1 MEPVLLVLLLSGA
14 AAAMAVIGVLPLAKR
29 DRLPSRWL
37 AWANATAS
45 GTMLAAAFVM
55 AQSGLRDGDPAMG
68 AGAPAIGVGALL
80 GITFIHWSHA
90 LSGTQDLTLNRLAHT
105 DPGYGYQVLLVS
117 SLHSGAEGLAI
128 GAAMAVDLSLG
139 TFVAVAI
146 AVHNIPEATL
156 MGAVF
161 RSRGD
166 GFGRVAVLAVISDVA
181 IIFTAIAV
189 FAVVEAAP
197 VLVPYSLGF
206 AAGALIY
213 LVTVDLL
220 PESYEQAGATT
231 IALVTILA
239 MGLVIAMQRL
249 L

>member
-1 MEPVLLVLLLSGA
+1 MAEHPVFLVLALSA
-14 AAAMAVIGVLPLAKR
+14 AAAATAAIGVLPLAGR
-29 DRLPSRWL
+29 TRLPSRWL
-37 AWANATAS
+37 AWANAIAA
-45 GTMLAAAFVM
+45 GTMLAAAYVM
-55 AQSGLRDGDPAMG
+55 AQAGLDGPPLAMG
-68 AGAPAIGVGALL
+68 AGALA

-90 LSGTQDLTLNRLAHT
+90 IAGTQDLGLNRLADT

-128 GAAMAVDLSLG
+128 GTAMAVDISLG

-156 MGAVF
+156 VGAVF

-166 GFGRVAVLAVISDVA
+166 TLGRVAVLAVVSDGA
-181 IIFTAIAV
+181 IVFTAVAA
-189 FAVVEAAP
+189 FAVVAAAP
-197 VLVPYSLGF
+197 SLVPYSLGF

-220 PESYEQAGATT
+220 PESYGQARATT

-239 MGLVIAMQRL
+239 MGLVIAMQGL